1 MSVWYRGAALAA
13 ATACALALAACGDSD
28 GESTA
33 ADDGGRDGAVK
44 VMALGPIDA
53 PSFSIP
59 SIAVGAKAGVQAVNA
74 AGGVGGRDVELILC
88 DDGNDPNTA
97 AGCARRA
104 VKEGVAAIIG
114 GYTAF
119 EPQIVPIVER
129 AGIPWIG
136 PTALQNSTSPSYWL
150 LGGEGATLAF
160 AMGFD
165 LVARRCARSAGIG
178 ESLPPVKA
186 GVGLF
191 ELGVGA
197 AGGAI
202 AKASYGAQGVA
213 DWAPVVAA
221 VTGAGADCLAIL
233 SSPATAPQIVTA
245 ATQSGRVIGKTAPLS
260 VLPQQAVRAL
270 GASADGTTLM
280 SGYLPFSADAPAVRR
295 LRAQAQKID
304 PKVPLDAVL
313 QSTYASVLVFAEA
326 ARGLGEVDA
335 RSVAAALPDV
345 RGFDTGLGPVVD
357 FSAANPTRTFSRV
370 VNTKVFVLRVQDGE
384 VVLAQPRPIDTLP
397 AFEALAA
404 AGR

>member
-1 MSVWYRGAALAA
+1 M
-13 ATACALALAACGDSD
+13 TLAACGGSG

-33 ADDGGRDGAVK
+33 AGDGDGRGGDPVK

-59 SIAVGAKAGVQAVNA
+59 SIAVGAKAGVEAVNA
-74 AGGVGGRDVELILC
+74 AGGAGGREVELILC

-104 VKEGVAAIIG
+104 VKEGVAAIVG

-119 EPQIVPIVER
+119 EPQVVPIVER

-165 LVARRCARSAGIG
+165 LVARSCARSAGIG
-178 ESLPPVKA
+178 ESLSPVKA

-191 ELGVGA
+191 DLGVKA
-197 AGGAI
+197 AGGTTAE
-202 AKASYGAQGVA
+202 AAYGAQGTA

-221 VTGAGADCLAIL
+221 ATGAGADCLAIL

-245 ATQSGRVIGKTAPLS
+245 AAQSGRAIELTAPLS
-260 VLPQQAVRAL
+260 VLPAQSVSAL
-270 GASADGTTLM
+270 GGVADGTTLM

-295 LRAQAQKID
+295 LRAQARAID
-304 PKVPLDAVL
+304 PEVPLDAVL
-313 QSTYASVLVFAEA
+313 ESTYAATLVFAEA
-326 ARGLGEVDA
+326 ARGLDEVDA
-335 RSVAAALPDV
+335 ESVAAALPRV

-357 FSAANPTRTFSRV
+357 FSAENPARAFARV
-370 VNTKVFVLRVQDGE
+370 VNTKVFVLRAQDGE
-384 VVLAQPRPIDTLP
+384 IVLAQPEPIDTLP